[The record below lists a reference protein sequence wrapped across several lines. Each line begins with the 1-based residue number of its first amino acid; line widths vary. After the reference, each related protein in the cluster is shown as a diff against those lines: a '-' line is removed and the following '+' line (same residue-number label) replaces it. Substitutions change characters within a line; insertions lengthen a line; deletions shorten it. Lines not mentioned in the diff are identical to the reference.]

1 MPCHLGLNAA
11 DLKVP
16 SKVVA
21 IPQVTAAPLKTYK
34 AAGKQSIHAYVLVYI
49 VLKFLEQMRFFFIHN
64 NKIRILELANLAT
77 FKAKEKTVAP
87 PVKSVTKSK
96 TYQELSLD
104 DLLALQGTLSF

>member
-49 VLKFLEQMRFFFIHN
+49 IYKIPGTNAIFFIHN
-64 NKIRILELANLAT
+64 NKIRILEVANLAT

-87 PVKSVTKSK
+87 PVQSVTKSK
-96 TYQELSLD
+96 TYQELSLV

>member
-1 MPCHLGLNAA
+1 MDMYWYISYIYIIPGINA
-11 DLKVP
+11 
-16 SKVVA
+16 
-21 IPQVTAAPLKTYK
+21 IC
-34 AAGKQSIHAYVLVYI
+34 
-49 VLKFLEQMRFFFIHN
+49 FIHN
-64 NKIRILELANLAT
+64 NKIRILEVANLAT